1 MKCAVCGG
9 TLEGVR
15 TDLPFKVS
23 TVTIVIIKNVPVL
36 QCRNCTEYLIEDE
49 AFAHVEAL
57 LEAVD
62 EGAELEVVQYAA

>member
-1 MKCAVCGG
+1 MKCTVCGG
-9 TLEGVR
+9 TLEAVR

-49 AFAHVEAL
+49 ALAHVEAL
-57 LEAVD
+57 LETVD